1 MGKVIRLSDVTS
13 DIEYICVNLSSPTV
27 YRCMGVDTAVFL
39 S

>member
-13 DIEYICVNLSSPTV
+13 DIEYFCINLSSPTV
-27 YRCMGVDTAVFL
+27 CHYMGVGTAVFL